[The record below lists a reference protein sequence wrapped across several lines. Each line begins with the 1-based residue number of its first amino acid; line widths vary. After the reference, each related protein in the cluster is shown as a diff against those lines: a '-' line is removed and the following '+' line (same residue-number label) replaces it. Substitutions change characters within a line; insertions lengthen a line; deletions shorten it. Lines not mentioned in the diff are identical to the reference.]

1 MENLEEYAERLKNI
15 RRRNV
20 GRQEFIKKNLYFN
33 DNQWNLI
40 IVFFGII
47 LAVGMTV
54 TIVLIVTRILK

>member
-1 MENLEEYAERLKNI
+1 MDNLEEYAERLKNI

-40 IVFFGII
+40 TVFFGII

>member
-40 IVFFGII
+40 TVFFGII

-54 TIVLIVTRILK
+54 IIVLIVTRILK

>member
-33 DNQWNLI
+33 DNLSIFVILHSLLI
-40 IVFFGII
+40 
-47 LAVGMTV
+47 LS
-54 TIVLIVTRILK
+54 

>member
-20 GRQEFIKKNLYFN
+20 GRQEFIKKNLYFH

-40 IVFFGII
+40 TVFFAII

>member
-15 RRRNV
+15 RGRNV

-40 IVFFGII
+40 TVFFGII

>member
-20 GRQEFIKKNLYFN
+20 GRQEFIKKNLYYN

-40 IVFFGII
+40 TVFFGII

>member
-20 GRQEFIKKNLYFN
+20 CRQEFIKKNLYYN

-40 IVFFGII
+40 TVFFGII

>member
-40 IVFFGII
+40 TVFFGII

-54 TIVLIVTRILK
+54 TIVLIVTRIIK

>member
-54 TIVLIVTRILK
+54 IIVLIVTRILK

>member
-40 IVFFGII
+40 TVFLGII

>member
-20 GRQEFIKKNLYFN
+20 GRQEFIKKNFYFN

-40 IVFFGII
+40 TVFFGII
-47 LAVGMTV
+47 LAFGMTV
-54 TIVLIVTRILK
+54 T

>member
-20 GRQEFIKKNLYFN
+20 GQQEFIKKNLYFN

-40 IVFFGII
+40 TVFFGII

>member
-40 IVFFGII
+40 TVFFGII
-47 LAVGMTV
+47 LVVGMTV

>member
-15 RRRNV
+15 
-20 GRQEFIKKNLYFN
+20 QEFIKKNLYFN

-40 IVFFGII
+40 TVFFGII

>member
-40 IVFFGII
+40 TVFFGII